1 MEMKTNGPFC
11 IRVLML
17 VGGVDLMDVRQ
28 TIYLL
33 TSRRCTVHRKRHLS
47 EANLALGDL
56 VE

>member
-1 MEMKTNGPFC
+1 
-11 IRVLML
+11 ML